1 MNNPIDCFLCAGT
14 PPQSGAIF
22 LEDLPF
28 CCHGCRTVYT
38 ILQARNVAGDYR
50 KNPLFIQ
57 AVRSGLIANPN
68 LIAEL
73 ELRHKGLSEESSDAQ
88 GQELERERLH
98 LEIGEMW
105 CPSCGEVI
113 RLVLLQTTGVITCSV
128 DYTTDMAAIT
138 FYPIRIGKEEIL
150 KKIHALGY
158 IPRLL
163 TDPTQ
168 RQVHR
173 TLWLRFVV
181 AACAAV
187 NIMMLSYPLY
197 AAHYSGQEPA
207 AAAATALFA
216 RLSAALALP
225 VVSWCAWP
233 IYRRAFNGVLVGLVG
248 MEALVSIGV
257 VAACLLSFYALLGR
271 NNVIYLDSA
280 TVIIALV
287 LLGKILEAKA
297 KFSSKEMLLLITRLL
312 PRRCRKVDE
321 EGKFHIVSL
330 KDIVIGEKIAV
341 WAGEKLPLDGLIA
354 EGEGVFDEAVVT
366 GEALPKHKKAGD
378 KVIGGS
384 LLTQG
389 NVVVTV
395 EKGLEES
402 LLQRIVA
409 SIEEAMSGKMQY
421 TRAADAIA
429 PWFVPVVL
437 CVAAAA
443 FVGGGSDG
451 RGWEAAL
458 AVLMISCPCAIGV
471 AAPLVESH
479 LIHSL
484 AGRGVVIRNRGSLPL
499 LGKETLWVC
508 DKTGT
513 VTTGK
518 FRIFKGIE
526 SLDAKQ
532 KGVLKAMA
540 SHSTHPLAVA
550 IAAAL
555 PQAPMAAK
563 LQAIKEMPG
572 RGIWGLYEGEEF
584 WLGSSRFFSEAFIAI
599 PSQAR
604 DGGGT
609 QVHFARERTWLTTIV
624 LGDEIKEGAENFI
637 RSLAPMKTL
646 LLSGDSEAATAAVA
660 RRCGFT
666 EWIALQLPEEKLAII
681 EKRRACGE
689 IVCMMGDGIN
699 DAMALAAAQIAISV
713 VGATDISKNV
723 SDIVL
728 TGEQWGMLAKMRE
741 LAQRAQ
747 KIIRQNLFWAFFYN
761 AIGIPF
767 AAIGLLSPLFAAFAM
782 TASSLMVLV
791 NSQRIGGYLFGGGRS
806 LSVQHSLPRSHKG
819 HKEEHGD

>member
-1 MNNPIDCFLCAGT
+1 MNHSADCFLCAGA
-14 PPQSGAIF
+14 PPASGAIF
-22 LEDLPF
+22 LEDQPF

-38 ILQARNVAGDYR
+38 ILQARNVGGNYR
-50 KNPLFIQ
+50 ENPLFIQ
-57 AVRSGLIANPN
+57 AVLSGLIANPN

-73 ELRHKGLSEESSDAQ
+73 EQRHKGLIEES
-88 GQELERERLH
+88 GGLQEQERERLH
-98 LEIGEMW
+98 LEIGDMW
-105 CPSCGEVI
+105 CPSCCEVI
-113 RLVLLQTTGVITCSV
+113 RLVLLQTTGVVTCIV
-128 DYTTDMAAIT
+128 DYTTDMASVT
-138 FYPIRIGKEEIL
+138 FCPLRIGKEEIV
-150 KKIHALGY
+150 KKIASLGY

-173 TLWLRFVV
+173 TLWLRFVI
-181 AACAAV
+181 AACAAI

-197 AAHYSGQEPA
+197 AAHYSGEAPGT
-207 AAAATALFA
+207 TALFA
-216 RLSAALALP
+216 GLSAALALP
-225 VVSWCAWP
+225 VVTWCAWP
-233 IYRRAFNGVLVGLVG
+233 IYRRAFNALLVGLLG

-257 VAACLLSFYALLGR
+257 AAASLLSFYALLDG
-271 NNVIYLDSA
+271 NSIIYLDSA

-297 KFSSKEMLLLITRLL
+297 KFSSKEMLLLITKLL
-312 PRRCRKVDE
+312 PRRCRKVDQ
-321 EGKFHIVSL
+321 EGKFHIISL
-330 KDIVIGEKIAV
+330 KDIIIGENIAV
-341 WAGEKLPLDGLIA
+341 WAGEKLPLDGQIA

-366 GEALPKHKKAGD
+366 GEALPSYKRAGD

-389 NVVVTV
+389 NVIVKI

-402 LLQRIVA
+402 FLQRIVA
-409 SIEEAMSGKMQY
+409 SLEEAITGKIHY
-421 TRAADAIA
+421 KRAADAIA

-437 CVAAAA
+437 CVAVATL
-443 FVGGGSDG
+443 VGGDLGDG
-451 RGWEAAL
+451 GAWQAAL

-484 AGRGVVIRNRGSLPL
+484 AGRGVVIRNRGCLPL

-518 FRIFKGIE
+518 FRIFEGIE
-526 SLDAKQ
+526 SLNIKE
-532 KGVLKAMA
+532 KSVLKAMA
-540 SHSTHPLAVA
+540 SYSTHPLAVA

-555 PQAPMAAK
+555 PQGYAAAK
-563 LQAIKEMPG
+563 LQAVKEMPG
-572 RGIWGLYEGEEF
+572 RGIWGIYEGEEF
-584 WLGSSRFFSEAFIAI
+584 WLGSLRFFSEALITI
-599 PSQAR
+599 PSRA
-604 DGGGT
+604 DSGT
-609 QVHFARERTWLTTIV
+609 QVHFARERTWITTII

-666 EWIALQLPEEKLAII
+666 EWIALQLPEEKRAII
-681 EKRRACGE
+681 ERRRALGE
-689 IVCMMGDGIN
+689 TICMMGDGIN

-713 VGATDISKNV
+713 IGATDISKSV

-728 TGEQWGMLAKMRE
+728 TGEQWDMLAKMRE

-761 AIGIPF
+761 AIGMPL
-767 AAIGLLSPLFAAFAM
+767 AAAGVLPPLFAAFAM

-791 NSQRIGGYLFGGGRS
+791 NSQRIGGYLFGGGRNV
-806 LSVQHSLPRSHKG
+806 SVQRDLPRSHEE